1 MCCGKSNTSLLSSL
15 CVVRERKGF
24 QIRDL
29 TFYIRKLQPGGER
42 SVKTK
47 SRLKKKKDKEV
58 SVEINEIENSN

>member
-1 MCCGKSNTSLLSSL
+1 MYS
-15 CVVRERKGF
+15 RERKGF
-24 QIRDL
+24 HIRDL
-29 TFYIRKLQPGGER
+29 TFYIRKLQPAGER